1 MQAIDEQRNAVV
13 RAGVDGRALWHLGA
27 LLHFKALGVETGG
40 QFWAVEGLADRHM
53 AVPLHAHSREDEIWY
68 VLEGTIRFTIGNET
82 RDAGPGTFAYIPR
95 GVAHTF
101 QVLSET
107 ARWFGIGM
115 PAGLD
120 DWFFETGEPAGALTL
135 PPPGG
140 PPDVEMIIATL
151 RRYGTETLGPPP
163 GLASES

>member
-1 MQAIDEQRNAVV
+1 MQAIDEQQNAVV
-13 RAGVDGRALWHLGA
+13 RAGADGRALWHLGA
-27 LLHFKALGVETGG
+27 LLNFKALGSETDG
-40 QFWAVEGLADRHM
+40 QFWALEGLADRHM

-95 GVAHTF
+95 EVAHTF

-107 ARWFGIGM
+107 ARWFGIGT

-120 DWFFETGEPAGALTL
+120 QWFFETGMPAGSMTL
-135 PPPGG
+135 PPPTDA
-140 PPDVEMIIATL
+140 PPNVDMIVASL
-151 RRYGTETLGPPP
+151 REYGTETLGPPP
-163 GLASES
+163 GP

>member
-1 MQAIDEQRNAVV
+1 MQALDEQQNAIV
-13 RAGVDGRALWHLGA
+13 RADVDGRALWHLGA
-27 LLHFKALGVETGG
+27 LLHFKALGAETGG

-68 VLEGTIRFTIGNET
+68 VLEGTIRFTIGHET

-95 GVAHTF
+95 NVPHTF

-107 ARWFGIGM
+107 ARWFGIGT

-120 DWFFETGEPAGALTL
+120 DWFFETGGPAGALTL
-135 PPPGG
+135 PPPAG

-163 GLASES
+163 GQASES